1 MYLYIKR
8 HTFPGLLMKS

>member
-8 HTFPGLLMKS
+8 K